1 MAEGS
6 DNNTGSD
13 GVLSS
18 LMKEI
23 FTSPLNIGLLAICA
37 YLLYKIIAGRRAKP
51 PPVPVQP
58 QLPRMKKRDFTLEQL
73 REYDGKGKDG
83 RLLIAVNNKV
93 FDVTRGKRFY
103 GPGGPY
109 GVFAGRDASRGLATF
124 SLSEEAIKDEFDDL
138 SDLNTMQ
145 MESVREWEMQF
156 LEKYEYIGKLLRPGE
171 QPADYTDTEDEQ
183 GDDKKRHCYRKEVTV
198 IKVAMSHAKSSLLSL

>member
-103 GPGGPY
+103 GPGIM
-109 GVFAGRDASRGLATF
+109 TF
-124 SLSEEAIKDEFDDL
+124 L
-138 SDLNTMQ
+138 
-145 MESVREWEMQF
+145 
-156 LEKYEYIGKLLRPGE
+156 
-171 QPADYTDTEDEQ
+171 
-183 GDDKKRHCYRKEVTV
+183 
-198 IKVAMSHAKSSLLSL
+198 